1 MAESTEAAIN
11 SISTLIDSVR
21 RDVLYYLAEQEPP
34 VSFDRLATRVA
45 AWQTDNDPDV
55 VDDASLAEIRTALYH
70 MHLPKLA
77 EAGYIAWDADTHTIR
92 RGPNFD
98 ENAPLL
104 RVMADHEDELPGG
117 DGRTPMNRPL
127 RNLIPD

>member
-1 MAESTEAAIN
+1 MGPQLSTSGAEPVELSRDDLFSMLRNERRREVIHYLREHEAPVDLRDLSEYIAAIEN
-11 SISTLIDSVR
+11 DCTP
-21 RDVLYYLAEQEPP
+21 AEVTYKQ
-34 VSFDRLATRVA
+34 RKRV
-45 AWQTDNDPDV
+45 Q
-55 VDDASLAEIRTALYH
+55 TALYQ

-104 RVMADHEDELPGG
+104 RVMADHEDEPPGLSTS
-117 DGRTPMNRPL
+117 RL
-127 RNLIPD
+127 